1 MTKTISIYSMK
12 GDVTGSIDLPDV
24 FNTPYRPDLIQRAVV
39 SIQSM
44 IRQSYGTSPVAG
56 LNTSAGYYGRRGR
69 RYRQTI
75 NKEMS
80 RLPREKPGGGG
91 LGKVRR
97 VPQSV
102 GGRRAHPPKSE
113 KIFAKNIN
121 NKEYLY
127 AFKSAV
133 AATLDTDLLKLRN
146 HRIDGVI
153 DSNLSFPLIIEN
165 DFENLTKTSDVVEA
179 LRSLNLGEELER
191 CSFIKSKSGKSASRG
206 RRYKKRSGVLVVV
219 SNPDAPVRLCRNIS
233 GVDIFS
239 VDELDVELL
248 APGTQAGRLTVWT
261 KAALEYIGDFFGK

>member
-113 KIFAKNIN
+113 KITI
-121 NKEYLY
+121 
-127 AFKSAV
+127 KS
-133 AATLDTDLLKLRN
+133 
-146 HRIDGVI
+146 
-153 DSNLSFPLIIEN
+153 LIIDQNASIHMLGYNSILSWKQKGEHLEIT
-165 DFENLTKTSDVVEA
+165 FTKKLEVGPAYA
-179 LRSLNLGEELER
+179 LRIKPKPLE
-191 CSFIKSKSGKSASRG
+191 
-206 RRYKKRSGVLVVV
+206 
-219 SNPDAPVRLCRNIS
+219 
-233 GVDIFS
+233 
-239 VDELDVELL
+239 
-248 APGTQAGRLTVWT
+248 
-261 KAALEYIGDFFGK
+261 